1 VKHATLRQLKV
12 FEAVARH
19 LSFSR
24 AAEELHL
31 TQPAVSTQ
39 IAKLEEHAGNA
50 LFEQFGKKIYL
61 TAAGTELLEISRG
74 IIQQFEHAEIA
85 MAQFKG
91 VRGGRLNVGVI
102 SAGDY
107 FLPGLLVDF
116 IGRNPGVTLN
126 FTVHNREEL
135 LAHIEQNLTDLAIM
149 VRPPSDLDT
158 RNEAFAPHPYV
169 IVAPPSHPMVKRRDI
184 PAAEVMRQP
193 FVVRERGSDTWR
205 SMREAFGGD
214 LTNLNVAMEIR
225 STETIKQAVIAG
237 FGLTFLSAHTVSRE
251 LQSGQLRVLDVQGF
265 PLQLHWYVVHRRTKR
280 LPPVA
285 QAFKNFLLSEGAA
298 LIARAVPWEPAA
310 LSSMEGFQHG
320 ALVGALAQ
328 QVAERAPE
336 NDDGHGRD
344 ELAPGLGPVVPGANR
359 G

>member
-1 VKHATLRQLKV
+1 MKHATLRQLKV
-12 FEAVARH
+12 FESVARH

-39 IAKLEEHAGNA
+39 VGKLEEHAGNA

-61 TAAGTELLEISRG
+61 TAAGAELLALSRG
-74 IIQQFEHAEIA
+74 IIAQFEQAEAA
-85 MAQFKG
+85 MAHLRG

-107 FLPGLLVDF
+107 FFPQLLVEF
-116 IGRNPGVTLN
+116 IGRHSDVTLN

-135 LAHIEQNLTDLAIM
+135 LAHIDANLTDLAIM

-158 RNEAFAPHPYV
+158 TNEPFAPHPYV
-169 IVAPPSHPMVKRRDI
+169 VVAPASHPMVRRRDI
-184 PAAEVMRQP
+184 PPAEVMAQP

-205 SMREAFGGD
+205 SMQEAFGGD
-214 LTNLNVAMEIR
+214 VTGLNVAMEIR

-237 FGLTFLSAHTVSRE
+237 FGLSFLSAHTVSRE
-251 LQSGQLRVLDVQGF
+251 LQSGALRVLDVQGF
-265 PLQLHWYVVHRRTKR
+265 PLQLHWYMVHRRTKR

-285 QAFKNFLLSEGAA
+285 QAFRNFLLSEGAG
-298 LIARAVPWEPAA
+298 LIALAVPAGPRDVSAA
-310 LSSMEGFQHG
+310 SV
-320 ALVGALAQ
+320 VGDCQ
-328 QVAERAPE
+328 
-336 NDDGHGRD
+336 
-344 ELAPGLGPVVPGANR
+344 PVVGKVAFHCS
-359 G
+359 